1 MNHYFGSLFLDNSA
15 ICVRSNTTFRAMVAK
30 DFPEI
35 QHQFDPW
42 HWIKVNRFNLASF
55 LNDQNCNSTQNLLSE
70 YPVTYLEI
78 QRQTFGA
85 LETGYCQAPLVG
97 PNHISR
103 WTQMCPLKDFRNWKS
118 QMCPPPALLYNNFWR
133 GTFWHAK
140 MGDIHLLG
148 SISAGGVGH
157 KNIWGSLEPKVV
169 VNILAVATLNRQKT
183 WPVPHIRWPWA
194 REGQD
199 RVPVLSHQ
207 RYSPVSTFVQVRSWG
222 LLSNDCWILTQS

>member
-42 HWIKVNRFNLASF
+42 HWIKVNCFNLASF

-103 WTQMCPLKDFRNWKS
+103 
-118 QMCPPPALLYNNFWR
+118 
-133 GTFWHAK
+133 
-140 MGDIHLLG
+140 
-148 SISAGGVGH
+148 
-157 KNIWGSLEPKVV
+157 
-169 VNILAVATLNRQKT
+169 
-183 WPVPHIRWPWA
+183 
-194 REGQD
+194 
-199 RVPVLSHQ
+199 
-207 RYSPVSTFVQVRSWG
+207 
-222 LLSNDCWILTQS
+222 